1 MRRGKQAVLPTRRR
15 MALRRLLRVLIVL
28 VLANHFFSVG
38 LLLPIQAIYKAVERS
53 GAVGTRVIAR
63 EWTPELYATH
73 LFYLTGSQN
82 ATVLA
87 DTRLGILGWE
97 SGFACTLDCTSGAP
111 LYAGERYMARDERE
125 GQLYYYFGRVDDPD
139 IAAVAISIQAE
150 TYVDGQP
157 VRREVQRLEVPELL
171 ERRGY
176 RYFLL
181 HTLEPGWTLE
191 DQSRAAVAVALGDD
205 GREVGAWDIDNASY
219 TYYG

>member
-1 MRRGKQAVLPTRRR
+1 MKKVQNDCVACGLPCYGSSCPF
-15 MALRRLLRVLIVL
+15 VNV
-28 VLANHFFSVG
+28 VHFFCD
-38 LLLPIQAIYKAVERS
+38 E
-53 GAVGTRVIAR
+53 
-63 EWTPELYATH
+63 
-73 LFYLTGSQN
+73 
-82 ATVLA
+82 
-87 DTRLGILGWE
+87 
-97 SGFACTLDCTSGAP
+97 C
-111 LYAGERYMARDERE
+111 GEEA
-125 GQLYYYFGRVDDPD
+125 QLYYYFGRVDDPD